1 MTDSLYQMTAE
12 YNPVHDR
19 ILFRVSTQKRLEY
32 RVWLTRRIVK
42 SLWGVAIRSF
52 EAEVEA
58 EAFKETA
65 PSTTIPPTKQEP
77 RVKQAV
83 MSMKHQEAVQSSD
96 FSKKHDTKTKPPPEG
111 QRPLLVV
118 KAEIGKTQD
127 GNIRL
132 TLHTLERKNVNL
144 NLNEKTLHAVCHMLQ
159 RAADKAGWDLE
170 LRVGD
175 AGSVLTGDERVLN

>member
-12 YNPVHDR
+12 YNPAHDR

-52 EAEVEA
+52 EAEAEA
-58 EAFKETA
+58 EVFTDAT
-65 PSTTIPPTKQEP
+65 PSATNTPTKQEP

-83 MSMKHQEAVQSSD
+83 MSMKHQEAIQSSD
-96 FSKKHDTKTKPPPEG
+96 FSKKHDIKTKPPPEG
-111 QRPLLVV
+111 QRPLLAV
-118 KAEIGKTQD
+118 KAEIGKTQE
-127 GNIRL
+127 GSIRL

-175 AGSVLTGDERVLN
+175 AGSILTGDERVLN

>member
-1 MTDSLYQMTAE
+1 MTAE
-12 YNPVHDR
+12 YNAIHDR

-52 EAEVEA
+52 EAEALA
-58 EAFKETA
+58 EVKTA
-65 PSTTIPPTKQEP
+65 TQQQPQ
-77 RVKQAV
+77 VKKAV
-83 MSMKHQEAVQSSD
+83 MSMKHQEAVQTSD
-96 FSKKHDTKTKPPPEG
+96 FSKKHDTKTKPPPDA
-111 QRPLLVV
+111 QRPLLAV
-118 KAEIGKTQD
+118 KAEIGKTPE
-127 GNIRL
+127 GTIHL
-132 TLHTLERKNVNL
+132 TFQTVERKNVNL

-175 AGSVLTGDERVLN
+175 AVNVASVDSRILN

>member
-52 EAEVEA
+52 EAEAEA

-83 MSMKHQEAVQSSD
+83 MSMKHQEAIQSSD